1 MPARISVVAWPIGLM
16 LMGLMGASVWVATPA
31 ASQDAA
37 KARDSASGVTFQKDV
52 LPVLQKN
59 CQSCHRPGQIGPFSM
74 LTYKDARPWAKAMK
88 AAVVSKKM
96 PPWLADRRYG
106 HFENDRSLKQADL
119 DTIVAWVDSG
129 APEGD
134 PKKANPR
141 PARRAQRRSSLAD
154 ELAVRSAWQN
164 VQGILPT
171 HDRNWGSGRLLK
183 QTPGEALR
191 SARLSSNCHA
201 FRPGGSGASP

>member
-1 MPARISVVAWPIGLM
+1 MATKTCIVVFVIGVL
-16 LMGLMGASVWVATPA
+16 LIA
-31 ASQDAA
+31 ASSVAA
-37 KARDSASGVTFQKDV
+37 VPPQESKGAVTFHKDV
-52 LPVLQKN
+52 LPILQKN
-59 CQSCHRPGQIGPFSM
+59 CQSCHRPGQIGPFSI
-74 LTYKDARPWAKAMK
+74 LSYKETRPWTKAIK
-88 AAVVSKKM
+88 AAVASRTM
-96 PPWLADRRYG
+96 PPWFADSKYG
-106 HFENDRSLKQADL
+106 HFDNDRSLKQAEI